1 VGVLEASTSPPKER
15 YAVSND
21 NVSKLIQPG
30 AFDDQLTEILRQ
42 GARTLLAQAVEAE
55 VADFLAKHTDLTT
68 EDGRQR
74 IVRHGHLPEREVMTG
89 IGPVAVRQPR
99 IRDRETAA
107 GDPGRIRFSPAILP
121 PYMRRSKS
129 IETLLPILYLKG
141 ISTGDFSEALA
152 ALLGKDAPGLSPT
165 AIIRLK
171 DGWIDEHDAW
181 QKRDLSAKRYVYVWA
196 DGIYLQARLEDEK
209 QCILVLIGATR
220 EGSKELVGFTDG
232 ARESAQDWRE
242 LLLDLKRRGLDVRPE
257 LAIAD
262 GAVGFWKAAGEVW
275 PTTREQ
281 RCWVHKTANV
291 LGKLPKSQQPKAK
304 RALQEI
310 WMAETKADAEIA
322 FDAFIESYQV
332 KYEKAAECLNKDRD
346 ALLTFY
352 DFPAEHW
359 KHLRTTNP
367 IESTFAT
374 VRHRT
379 IRSKGCLSNRTALAM
394 VFKLVEA
401 AQKSWRRLDGNNQLP
416 KLILGVKFAD
426 GLEVVAKPANRQP
439 TIVAA

>member
-1 VGVLEASTSPPKER
+1 
-15 YAVSND
+15 VSND
-21 NVSKLIQPG
+21 NVFKLIQPG

-42 GARTLLAQAVEAE
+42 GARALLAQAVEAE
-55 VADFLAKHTDLTT
+55 VADFLAKHGDLRT

-74 IVRHGHLPEREVMTG
+74 VVRHGHLPEREVMTG

-99 IRDRETAA
+99 VRDREAGA
-107 GDPGRIRFSPAILP
+107 GDPGRIRFSPAIVP
-121 PYMRRSKS
+121 PYVRRSKS

-209 QCILVLIGATR
+209 QCILVLIGATP
-220 EGSKELVGFTDG
+220 EGRKELVGFTDG

-262 GAVGFWKAAGEVW
+262 GALGFWKAAGEVW
-275 PTTREQ
+275 PTMREQ

-291 LGKLPKSQQPKAK
+291 LAKLPKSQQPKAK

-310 WMAETKADAEIA
+310 WMAETKAEAEAA
-322 FDAFIESYQV
+322 FDAFTESYQV

-401 AQKSWRRLDGNNQLP
+401 AQKSWRRLDGNNQLS
-416 KLILGVKFAD
+416 KLLLGVKFAD
-426 GLEVVAKPANRQP
+426 GLEVPAKPTNRQP
-439 TIVAA
+439 ATVAA

>member
-1 VGVLEASTSPPKER
+1 VLEASTSPLKER

-21 NVSKLIQPG
+21 NVVKLIQPG
-30 AFDDQLTEILRQ
+30 CFDDQLTEILRQ

-55 VADFLAKHTDLTT
+55 VAGFLAKHAGLKT

-74 IVRHGHLPEREVMTG
+74 VVRHGHLPEREVMTG

-99 IRDRETAA
+99 VRDREVAA
-107 GDPGRIRFSPAILP
+107 DNPSRIRFTPAILP

-165 AIIRLK
+165 AIARLK
-171 DGWIDEHDAW
+171 EGWLDDYEAW
-181 QKRDLSAKRYVYVWA
+181 HKRDLSAKRYVYVWA

-209 QCILVLIGATR
+209 QCILVLIGATP
-220 EGSKELVGFTDG
+220 EGRKELIGFTDG
-232 ARESAQDWRE
+232 TRESAQDWRE

-262 GAVGFWKAAGEVW
+262 GALGFWKAAGEIW

-291 LGKLPKSQQPKAK
+291 LAKLPKSQQPKAK

-310 WMAETKADAEIA
+310 WMAETKADAEAA
-322 FDAFIESYQV
+322 FEAFIESYQV

-346 ALLTFY
+346 VLLTFY
-352 DFPAEHW
+352 EFPAEHW

-401 AQKSWRRLDGNNQLP
+401 AQKSWRRLDGHNQLP
-416 KLILGVKFAD
+416 KLILGVKFTD
-426 GLEVVAKPANRQP
+426 GLEVVDKRADREP
-439 TIVAA
+439 TTAAA